1 MLFAFCLDVY
11 GRERVR
17 DDDLRSRYSDDRVD
31 VVRWIVIVETIG
43 EGEGEGFIIVFL
55 VRRER

>member
-1 MLFAFCLDVY
+1 LLFAFCLDVY